1 MIEHYESDCCHVL
14 MGDWYQEIQR
24 CPDCKESCI
33 AVLRE
38 RDEDEE
44 EK

>member
-1 MIEHYESDCCHVL
+1 MNKHYESDCCHSL
-14 MGDWYQEIQR
+14 MNDWMQEIQR

-38 RDEDEE
+38 RDELEAE
-44 EK
+44 